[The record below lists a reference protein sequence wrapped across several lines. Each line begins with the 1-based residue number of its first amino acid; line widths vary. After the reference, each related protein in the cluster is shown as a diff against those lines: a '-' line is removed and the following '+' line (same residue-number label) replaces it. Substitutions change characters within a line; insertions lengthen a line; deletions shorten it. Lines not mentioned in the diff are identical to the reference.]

1 MYTVQLCHTDRAA
14 SSTFHRL
21 KTFERKQSLTTARD
35 GRYQPNNPA
44 SVGLPSEKGW
54 DFQLV
59 LVYRK
64 IFVTHGAL
72 VFSRVIL
79 NLSTMAQKGGNF
91 QVIVTAKP
99 LDNSQ
104 VGFGSDVDFTDSGGD
119 NGNPQF
125 VTSTLIQHRAP
136 DNIGIFVG
144 LFLDQ

>member
-1 MYTVQLCHTDRAA
+1 LTAA
-14 SSTFHRL
+14 S
-21 KTFERKQSLTTARD
+21 D

-44 SVGLPSEKGW
+44 SVGLPSEEGW

-64 IFVTHGAL
+64 IFVTHGATG
-72 VFSRVIL
+72 FIRFIL
-79 NLSTMAQKGGNF
+79 NLPVTAQKGGNF
-91 QVIVTAKP
+91 QVIVAARP
-99 LDNSQ
+99 ADNSQ

-119 NGNPQF
+119 NGHPQF